1 MREISRIKSGFIFF
15 DLDGTLVDSLPALY
29 NSYLEFLKSFGI
41 VGTPEEFE
49 SLNGPSL
56 EEIVA
61 LLKKKYKI
69 QHSVDAL
76 LKQYQDEVRRRYLT
90 EVKGCLN
97 AEEVLMHLKN
107 RQKKCF
113 LVSSNSPSIAQPLIR
128 NLGWEPFFVDYVY
141 GPDVTRAKPDPAI
154 YQMALKKS
162 GANLSD
168 VVVVEDSINGIKSAG
183 EAGLKVIAFS
193 GARKDK
199 KLFEKT
205 GAVFVISDLLDLVRI
220 IE

>member
-1 MREISRIKSGFIFF
+1 MREISRIKANFVFF

-29 NSYLEFLKSFGI
+29 NSYLEFLQSFGI
-41 VGTPEEFE
+41 VGSPEEFQ

-61 LLKKKYKI
+61 FLKKKYGI
-69 QHSVDAL
+69 QRSAKAL
-76 LKQYQDEVRRRYLT
+76 LKQYQDEIGRRYLT
-90 EVKGCLN
+90 EVQGCLN
-97 AEEVLMHLKN
+97 ANKVLMYLQKCK
-107 RQKKCF
+107 KKCF

-183 EAGLKVIAFS
+183 EAGLKVIAYS
-193 GARKDK
+193 AARKDK
-199 KLFEKT
+199 SLFDKT
-205 GAVFVISDLLDLVRI
+205 GAVCGISDLLDLLKI